1 MGPLAPAGG
10 HRASRSRHRATQHR
24 RRVSRRVVARHWL
37 KFHAHSFGTT
47 WLWGT
52 GSAGRL
58 YPICSG
64 AEMAASPSLTVPPRT
79 SVSVIVVTYETPAEM
94 LWLCLDSIAQNRYPN
109 LELLVVDNSHSSQVA
124 DALEG
129 WQAKQPSGSPEIR
142 LLRQY
147 RNLGYAAATNCG
159 IEASSG
165 ELVLLLNPDAVV
177 EPTAVGLLVEAAQR
191 RPEAAGFAPKVVL
204 EADELILDS
213 VGIDL
218 YLRGQGAQRGLG
230 EPDIGQFDVE
240 ERVAGLCFAAALIR
254 RAAFSPQGVGE
265 LDESF
270 FMFYEDV
277 DWSMR
282 ASMRAQAFWT
292 VPTARVHHVH
302 SASTRHLA
310 SDFKTRLIQRNLIW
324 TAAKNLER
332 RRAVKVVLEHTARHL
347 LGGAAGRHP
356 WVSARIIVEAWA
368 GFPRLASARRASQRR
383 RLRSDS
389 QVLTEPPKSDSFDST
404 HYRPTPSV
412 DTLLRV
418 LSRRYVVAPDPAL
431 GRLVFRLT
439 QATKSKSV
447 ADPEQ
452 VAGWVRESGFA
463 IRPGLEWLLRQ
474 LEAEGG

>member
-1 MGPLAPAGG
+1 MVAPSTPVSCPGKPDFAARPKDIKP
-10 HRASRSRHRATQHR
+10 RAPYSPISSSTGMPDSQEM
-24 RRVSRRVVARHWL
+24 SVAA
-37 KFHAHSFGTT
+37 HA
-47 WLWGT
+47 
-52 GSAGRL
+52 
-58 YPICSG
+58 
-64 AEMAASPSLTVPPRT
+64 

-94 LWLCLDSIAQNRYPN
+94 LRLCLDSVAQSRYPG
-109 LELLVVDNSHSSQVA
+109 LELLVVDNSHTSKVA
-124 DALEG
+124 DAVQV
-129 WQAKQPSGSPEIR
+129 WQAEQPPGLPEVR

-165 ELVLLLNPDAVV
+165 DLVFLLNPDAVV
-177 EPTAVGLLVEAAQR
+177 EPTAIGLLVEAAQR

-240 ERVAGLCFAAALIR
+240 ERVAGLCFAAALVR
-254 RAAFSPQGVGE
+254 RWAFSPQGVGE
-265 LDESF
+265 LDERF

-292 VPTARVHHVH
+292 VPMARVHHVH

-347 LGGAAGRHP
+347 LGGAVSRHP
-356 WVSARIIVEAWA
+356 WVSVRIIVEAWA
-368 GFPRLASARRASQRR
+368 GFPRLASARRQSQRQ

-389 QVLTEPPKSDSFDST
+389 QVLTEPAKSDSFDST
-404 HYRPTPSV
+404 LYRPTPSV

-439 QATKSKSV
+439 QASKSKSV
-447 ADPEQ
+447 ANPGQ
-452 VAGWVRESGFA
+452 VAAWVRESGVA
-463 IRPGLEWLLRQ
+463 IMPGLEWLLAQ